1 MENPT
6 FLNNNYLFLGIKNKL
21 NEWLE
26 RIDQTLK
33 ANDLNLNVFILNM
46 GTHGVPISVFSDE
59 VLRKLL
65 INCNFYSL
73 EVLSRYAS
81 DSEID
86 KVVSIVS
93 DIVKG

>member
-1 MENPT
+1 
-6 FLNNNYLFLGIKNKL
+6 
-21 NEWLE
+21 
-26 RIDQTLK
+26 
-33 ANDLNLNVFILNM
+33 M
-46 GTHGVPISVFSDE
+46 GTHGIPISVFSDE

-81 DSEID
+81 DSEIN

>member
-1 MENPT
+1 M
-6 FLNNNYLFLGIKNKL
+6 
-21 NEWLE
+21 
-26 RIDQTLK
+26 R
-33 ANDLNLNVFILNM
+33 
-46 GTHGVPISVFSDE
+46 THGVPISVFSDE

-86 KVVSIVS
+86 KVLSIIS

>member
-1 MENPT
+1 MVR
-6 FLNNNYLFLGIKNKL
+6 
-21 NEWLE
+21 E
-26 RIDQTLK
+26 RINQTLK

-65 INCNFYSL
+65 INYNFYSL
-73 EVLSRYAS
+73 EVLFRYAS
-81 DSEID
+81 DSEIN